1 MAVSSE
7 KLSSNIA
14 VFVYDFDPDE
24 TDVTDVTWKDM
35 QGFGSFMAIFFRT
48 IGTGDLDTF
57 EILAN
62 AASDGSGT
70 DVTIKTH
77 ALTDQPNA
85 TGDYAFLECTSE
97 EIQQANVST
106 VTGTLRYVTAS
117 LEVATT
123 TDEGV
128 VVYIFGHPDA
138 GWSYR
143 GLTTQ
148 YIS

>member
-1 MAVSSE
+1 MVDSL
-7 KLSSNIA
+7 KLTANVA
-14 VFVYDFDPDE
+14 QFAYDFDPDE
-24 TDVTDVTWKDM
+24 TDATDIAWKDM
-35 QGFGSFMAIFFRT
+35 RDFKSFLVCFFRT
-48 IGTGDLDTF
+48 VGTGDLDTF

-85 TGDYAFLECTSE
+85 VGDYVFLECTASDL
-97 EIQQANVST
+97 QSANVST

-128 VVYIFGHPDA
+128 VVYTFGNPGFA
-138 GWSYR
+138 NK

-148 YIS
+148 YVS

>member
-14 VFVYDFDPDE
+14 VFAYDFDPDE
-24 TDVTDVTWKDM
+24 TDATDITWKDM
-35 QGFGSFMAIFFRT
+35 RDFGTFMAVFFRSV
-48 IGTGDLDTF
+48 GTGDLDTF

-70 DVTIKTH
+70 DITIKTH

-85 TGDYAFLECTSE
+85 VGDYTFLECTAAE
-97 EIQQANVST
+97 LQQANVST
-106 VTGTLRYVTAS
+106 ATGTLRYVSAS
-117 LEVATT
+117 CEVATT

-128 VVYIFGHPDA
+128 VVYIFGDPRWH
-138 GWSYR
+138 YR
-143 GLTTQ
+143 GLTTE